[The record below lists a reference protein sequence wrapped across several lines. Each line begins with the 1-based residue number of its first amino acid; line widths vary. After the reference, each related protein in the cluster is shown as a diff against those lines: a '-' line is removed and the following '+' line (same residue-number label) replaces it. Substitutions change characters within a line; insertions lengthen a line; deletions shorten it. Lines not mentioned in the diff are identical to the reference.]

1 MRLSLRWKIVGGFG
15 LLLALIAVLGWV
27 TLSLFGSLRSVQRR
41 VFDEAIPGL
50 VAVDE
55 IVRGYTAQS
64 AAVRGALLSSNQQS
78 HLEVYRSEVEQT
90 NYWQEQA
97 AGLVDL
103 EDEVENLQR
112 LVEAGQDFQNLV
124 ETDVIPKATAGSRTQ
139 AFQTLNGDGERL
151 IAQVEVQGELLQRS
165 QVDRVMQSEEE
176 VQSRTRSAIL
186 ILLLV
191 VLGALALGTFL
202 AWVLPRRLSQ
212 NISQLVEVTRAIGRG
227 DFDQHVE
234 IKSGDE
240 VEELATR
247 FGEMQAGLKR
257 LQQLA
262 LQDRELEIAAS
273 IQQNLLQRTLPAT
286 PGVRIMPMQRQ
297 ANLVGGDWYDVEVSP
312 NQLTVVIGDA
322 SGKGIGAALMSTVA
336 LSFLRAERALGSG
349 TRRIVERTNEAL
361 LDATDPG
368 SFTTLIYA
376 TIDLTKGEARWLNMG
391 HPAPFLLRAGAGNSG
406 VPRGIYVEGP
416 RNRALG
422 WFEEPGFAETVTI
435 LEPGDCLLFFT
446 DGWLEGKAPNGEVFG
461 EHRFAEA
468 ATRLAPVGAA
478 EIGERLVEEV
488 ERFAAGKLDDDL
500 TMLVVEFQGIAVPG
514 GSMQVQTGEQEWHSR
529 R

>member
-1 MRLSLRWKIVGGFG
+1 
-15 LLLALIAVLGWV
+15 
-27 TLSLFGSLRSVQRR
+27 
-41 VFDEAIPGL
+41 
-50 VAVDE
+50 
-55 IVRGYTAQS
+55 
-64 AAVRGALLSSNQQS
+64 
-78 HLEVYRSEVEQT
+78 
-90 NYWQEQA
+90 
-97 AGLVDL
+97 
-103 EDEVENLQR
+103 
-112 LVEAGQDFQNLV
+112 
-124 ETDVIPKATAGSRTQ
+124 
-139 AFQTLNGDGERL
+139 
-151 IAQVEVQGELLQRS
+151 
-165 QVDRVMQSEEE
+165 
-176 VQSRTRSAIL
+176 
-186 ILLLV
+186 
-191 VLGALALGTFL
+191 
-202 AWVLPRRLSQ
+202 
-212 NISQLVEVTRAIGRG
+212 
-227 DFDQHVE
+227 
-234 IKSGDE
+234 
-240 VEELATR
+240 
-247 FGEMQAGLKR
+247 
-257 LQQLA
+257 
-262 LQDRELEIAAS
+262 
-273 IQQNLLQRTLPAT
+273 
-286 PGVRIMPMQRQ
+286 
-297 ANLVGGDWYDVEVSP
+297 
-312 NQLTVVIGDA
+312 
-322 SGKGIGAALMSTVA
+322 
-336 LSFLRAERALGSG
+336 LRAERALGSG

-500 TMLVVEFQGIAVPG
+500 TMLVVEFQGIAVPE